1 MRDAFHIL
9 LNWVDHNRYL
19 AFASVLAGAVLL
31 FTTACEPR
39 AQSPFTD
46 EAVTQSQLVAQSQAY
61 QAQLD
66 ARVKSA
72 ELTYQDT
79 LAHLQADATAHQV
92 AAAAALQEIAQKKQA
107 IHLAL
112 ESLATIA
119 STAAGPQYASMIGS
133 AVGIAGV
140 LLGLGAA
147 ADSQR
152 KDNVILQIKA
162 SQSPTTTPG
171 ALPAA

>member
-1 MRDAFHIL
+1 ML
-9 LNWVDHNRYL
+9 KWVSYNRYL
-19 AFASVLAGAVLL
+19 AIASLLAGAVLL
-31 FTTACEPR
+31 FSTACEPR
-39 AQSPFTD
+39 AISPFTD
-46 EAVTQSQLVAQSQAY
+46 EPATQPQLVAQTQAY

-79 LAHLQADATAHQV
+79 LAQLQADATSHQV
-92 AAAAALQEIAQKKQA
+92 SAAAALDEIIQKKQA
-107 IHLAL
+107 IHLAI
-112 ESLATIA
+112 ESLATVA

-152 KDNVILQIKA
+152 KDSVILSIKGKA
-162 SQSPTTTPG
+162 EP
-171 ALPAA
+171 PAAAT